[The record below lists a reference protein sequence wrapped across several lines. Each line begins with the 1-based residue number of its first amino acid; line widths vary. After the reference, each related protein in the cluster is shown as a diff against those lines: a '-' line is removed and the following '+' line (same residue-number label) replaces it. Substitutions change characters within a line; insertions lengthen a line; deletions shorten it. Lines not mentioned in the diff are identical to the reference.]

1 MFSPGRCRTW
11 NEQKMHIRHVEACPP
26 GRTTLRRACAGA
38 PAPPPR
44 RRALHE
50 RSRATTRTSSEPLLL
65 AMTGGSASDSAAMG
79 SEGGHKP
86 PAGASM
92 HGGRDAR
99 SWSAEMARC
108 SSVGFHADRAS
119 SDVRDLHGEVAPRR
133 TASILVSRRPRRL
146 RIMPVKETRRGFL
159 ETLGWAL
166 AALGLGGRAGATGT
180 ARPGRACRRA
190 LGRTG
195 VEVSCIGIGGYH
207 LGIPRDEQETTRLI
221 RSAVDRG
228 ITFMDNC
235 WDYHAGESE
244 RRMGNALRDGY
255 RQRVFLMSK
264 IDGHTRAAAAG
275 QIDESLRRLRTDRID
290 LMQFHEVIRPD
301 DPERIFAPGGAWE
314 AMDAARKA
322 GKVRFVGFTG
332 HKSQSIS
339 TCSRSSGRTRARST
353 PSRCRSTRWTGT
365 SGASSGEWFPS

>member
-1 MFSPGRCRTW
+1 
-11 NEQKMHIRHVEACPP
+11 
-26 GRTTLRRACAGA
+26 
-38 PAPPPR
+38 
-44 RRALHE
+44 
-50 RSRATTRTSSEPLLL
+50 
-65 AMTGGSASDSAAMG
+65 
-79 SEGGHKP
+79 
-86 PAGASM
+86 
-92 HGGRDAR
+92 
-99 SWSAEMARC
+99 
-108 SSVGFHADRAS
+108 
-119 SDVRDLHGEVAPRR
+119 
-133 TASILVSRRPRRL
+133 
-146 RIMPVKETRRGFL
+146 MPVKETRRGFL

-180 ARPGRACRRA
+180 STTGKSVPRRA

-264 IDGHTRAAAAG
+264 IDGHTRAAAAK
-275 QIDESLRRLRTDRID
+275 QIDESLQRLRTDRID

-332 HKSQSIS
+332 HKSPDIHLHMLEVARAHGVRFDAVQMPINPLDWHFQSFQRRVVPELLKDGIAVLGMKPLADGHALK
-339 TCSRSSGRTRARST
+339 SGAVTAAECLHYALSMPTSVVITGCERMEILDQAIEAARTFRPLSEQALADIRTRSAKVAAEGRYEPFKVT
-353 PSRCRSTRWTGT
+353 HQYDGT
-365 SGASSGEWFPS
+365 FQNPQWLG

>member
-1 MFSPGRCRTW
+1 
-11 NEQKMHIRHVEACPP
+11 
-26 GRTTLRRACAGA
+26 
-38 PAPPPR
+38 
-44 RRALHE
+44 
-50 RSRATTRTSSEPLLL
+50 
-65 AMTGGSASDSAAMG
+65 
-79 SEGGHKP
+79 
-86 PAGASM
+86 
-92 HGGRDAR
+92 
-99 SWSAEMARC
+99 
-108 SSVGFHADRAS
+108 
-119 SDVRDLHGEVAPRR
+119 
-133 TASILVSRRPRRL
+133 
-146 RIMPVKETRRGFL
+146 MPEKKTRRGFL
-159 ETLGWAL
+159 GTLGWAL
-166 AALGLGGRAGATGT
+166 AALGLGGRAGATGMSAT
-180 ARPGRACRRA
+180 GKSVPRRA
-190 LGRTG
+190 LGQTG

-264 IDGHTRAAAAG
+264 IDGHTRAAAAK

-332 HKSQSIS
+332 HKSPDIHLHMLEVARAHGVRFDAVQMPINSLDWHF
-339 TCSRSSGRTRARST
+339 RSFQRRVVPELAKDGIAVLGMKPLADGHALKSGAVTAVQCLHYALSMPTSVVITGCERMEILDQAIEAARTFRPLSEQALVDIRARSAKAAAEGRYEPFKVT
-353 PSRCRSTRWTGT
+353 HQYDGT
-365 SGASSGEWFPS
+365 FQNPQWLG

>member
-1 MFSPGRCRTW
+1 
-11 NEQKMHIRHVEACPP
+11 
-26 GRTTLRRACAGA
+26 
-38 PAPPPR
+38 
-44 RRALHE
+44 
-50 RSRATTRTSSEPLLL
+50 
-65 AMTGGSASDSAAMG
+65 
-79 SEGGHKP
+79 
-86 PAGASM
+86 
-92 HGGRDAR
+92 
-99 SWSAEMARC
+99 
-108 SSVGFHADRAS
+108 
-119 SDVRDLHGEVAPRR
+119 
-133 TASILVSRRPRRL
+133 
-146 RIMPVKETRRGFL
+146 MPEKKTRRGFL
-159 ETLGWAL
+159 GTLGWAL
-166 AALGLGGRAGATGT
+166 AALGLGGRAGATGMSAT
-180 ARPGRACRRA
+180 GKSVPRRA
-190 LGRTG
+190 LGQTG

-264 IDGHTRAAAAG
+264 IDGHTRAAAAK
-275 QIDESLRRLRTDRID
+275 QIDESLQRLRTDRID

-332 HKSQSIS
+332 HKSPDIHLHMLEVARAHGVRFDAVQMPINSLDWHF
-339 TCSRSSGRTRARST
+339 RSFQRRVVPELAKDGIAVLGMKPLADGHALKSGAVTAVQCLHYALSMPTSVVITGCERMEILDQAIEAARTFRPLSEQALVDIRARSAKAAAEGRYEPFKVT
-353 PSRCRSTRWTGT
+353 HQYDGT
-365 SGASSGEWFPS
+365 FQNPQWLG

>member
-1 MFSPGRCRTW
+1 
-11 NEQKMHIRHVEACPP
+11 
-26 GRTTLRRACAGA
+26 
-38 PAPPPR
+38 
-44 RRALHE
+44 
-50 RSRATTRTSSEPLLL
+50 
-65 AMTGGSASDSAAMG
+65 
-79 SEGGHKP
+79 
-86 PAGASM
+86 
-92 HGGRDAR
+92 
-99 SWSAEMARC
+99 
-108 SSVGFHADRAS
+108 
-119 SDVRDLHGEVAPRR
+119 
-133 TASILVSRRPRRL
+133 
-146 RIMPVKETRRGFL
+146 MPETKTRRGFL
-159 ETLGWAL
+159 GTLGWAL
-166 AALGLGGRAGATGT
+166 AAMGLAGRAGATGT
-180 ARPGRACRRA
+180 SATAKSMPRRA

-264 IDGHTRAAAAG
+264 IDGHTRTAAAK
-275 QIDESLRRLRTDRID
+275 QIDESLQRLRTDHVD

-301 DPERIFAPGGAWE
+301 DPERIFAAGGAWE

-332 HKSQSIS
+332 HKSPDIHLHMLEVARAHGVRFDAVQMPINPLDWHFQSFQ
-339 TCSRSSGRTRARST
+339 RKVV
-353 PSRCRSTRWTGT
+353 PLLVKDGT
-365 SGASSGEWFPS
+365 AVLGMKPLADGHALKSGAVTAIECLHYALSMPTSVVITGCERAEILDQAMEAARTFRPLSEQALADIRRRSATVAAEGRYEPFKVTHQYDGTFQNPQWLG